1 MAAWRPSFNG
11 GGPSASA
18 SPATALCLS
27 PTTRAA
33 ASGRSIVRNSLGNTG
48 QIAICHLSSRRAVLD
63 PNHEISNPHLTIMT
77 KDWQLTRLQIP
88 RFSCFPPDCISYLR
102 RLRSRCDER
111 DCRRGSL
118 LTFPALVFTGVP
130 AVVANASSTVALFP
144 GALASA
150 WGYRKDFTSFQ
161 GVSFK
166 AILAS
171 AFVGGAVGARAPAF
185 HTGKDVRRHRAM
197 AACLRRRWCSFSD
210 RRSLKAR
217 THLLRVR
224 PLPFLIIHFFL
235 GIYTGYFGG
244 ALGLITLAVW
254 SLFGL
259 RDLQG
264 NEPQQDSA
272 RRFDEYCRRG
282 LLHARR

>member
-1 MAAWRPSFNG
+1 MTNSSFSFFLLISAAFGAGVMNAIAG
-11 GGPSASA
+11 G
-18 SPATALCLS
+18 
-27 PTTRAA
+27 
-33 ASGRSIVRNSLGNTG
+33 
-48 QIAICHLSSRRAVLD
+48 
-63 PNHEISNPHLTIMT
+63 
-77 KDWQLTRLQIP
+77 
-88 RFSCFPPDCISYLR
+88 
-102 RLRSRCDER
+102 
-111 DCRRGSL
+111 GSL

-166 AILAS
+166 AILGVS
-171 AFVGGAVGARAPAF
+171 FVGGAVGAVLLLSTPERTFDVIVPWLLLVATLVFIFGPAITQGA
-185 HTGKDVRRHRAM
+185 HD
-197 AACLRRRWCSFSD
+197 
-210 RRSLKAR
+210 
-217 THLLRVR
+217 LLRVR

-259 RDLQG
+259 RDMKAMNPNKILLGGLTNTAAVACFVLAGKVWWMQSLVMLVG
-264 NEPQQDSA
+264 AVAGGYFGA
-272 RRFDEYCRRG
+272 RFGRNLDPRIVRVVVITISIVATIVFFVRKT
-282 LLHARR
+282 